1 MGMSA
6 RVGKVVGVRS
16 GNILL
21 EIRHLKEVLD
31 GELLAGMADQD
42 WDHVWTV
49 ENN

>member
-1 MGMSA
+1 MSA

-31 GELLAGMADQD
+31 GDLLAVMADQD

>member
-1 MGMSA
+1 MSA
-6 RVGKVVGVRS
+6 RVGKVVGVCS

-21 EIRHLKEVLD
+21 EIRHLEEVLD

-42 WDHVWTV
+42 GDHVWIL